1 YTAAMIGAD
10 ALVPPTSSQVPPVPK
25 VSYTAT
31 PVLGSATAET
41 SLLAR
46 RAHWVAT
53 PACQDGL
60 ASTAEQPEPVP
71 LQTVSAQPRVAAV
84 PRAAPGGRGPA
95 GGGGRLGRR
104 GAAARG
110 DDRGGGGVLHAEAA
124 VPGRGGHRHARVVEE
139 LTVEGRV
146 RQ

>member
-1 YTAAMIGAD
+1 MIGAD

-31 PVLGSATAET
+31 PVLGPATAET

-71 LQTVSAQPRVAAV
+71 LQTVSAQPRVVAALVSEV
-84 PRAAPGGRGPA
+84 PPTAVTNREAAGYSTPKP
-95 GGGGRLGRR
+95 LSP
-104 GAAARG
+104 
-110 DDRGGGGVLHAEAA
+110 AEAVTA
-124 VPGRGGHRHARVVEE
+124 TPGWLKNWVSKVVSEADS
-139 LTVEGRV
+139 GPP
-146 RQ
+146 

>member
-1 YTAAMIGAD
+1 VVAGRGGRAARGEASEPRAGWGVVEEGGELPSGGAPAGAYPGGFLGED

-71 LQTVSAQPRVAAV
+71 LQTASAQPPLVAPLV
-84 PRAAPGGRGPA
+84 SQAPP
-95 GGGGRLGRR
+95 
-104 GAAARG
+104 
-110 DDRGGGGVLHAEAA
+110 
-124 VPGRGGHRHARVVEE
+124 
-139 LTVEGRV
+139 T
-146 RQ
+146 